1 MHLALGDAREGD
13 AARDGPRRGN
23 GRILCEGNY
32 YGLQSAGT
40 SPLHRSSI
48 FSFRFRNI
56 HRTLFL
62 NFLDVATMNEI
73 MFVWLVAGAG
83 LF

>member
-32 YGLQSAGT
+32 YGLQSART
-40 SPLHRSSI
+40 SLCTAVVFF
-48 FSFRFRNI
+48 FSFPKYTPDFI
-56 HRTLFL
+56 L
-62 NFLDVATMNEI
+62 NFLDVATRNE
-73 MFVWLVAGAG
+73 LP
-83 LF
+83 